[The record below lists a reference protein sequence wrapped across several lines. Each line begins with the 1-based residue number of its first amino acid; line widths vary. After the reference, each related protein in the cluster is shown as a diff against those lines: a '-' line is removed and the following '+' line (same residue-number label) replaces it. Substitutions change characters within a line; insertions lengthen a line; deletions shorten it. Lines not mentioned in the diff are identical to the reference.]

1 MWREFVEL
9 AEKREMAFNELC
21 ARFGVSRKTGYKWLN
36 RFRERGVSGLQ
47 EQSRR
52 PKSSPR
58 RTPEEIARQVL
69 TLRRE
74 HPDWSAQRI
83 ATELKARGVSH
94 LPAPS
99 TIDLI
104 LRRHREAAIVQTAI
118 LGAGADALRF
128 EPNFR
133 WVLRQGEPIKL
144 DDGRMVMP
152 VLLLDETTNFV
163 LGATLGPAAGKAD
176 WLLQF
181 VEALLRRHGMPWRFA
196 VQDGAAGGRGM
207 HPHSELTVWLMRHG
221 VAVDFVPA
229 EGATESE
236 ARRNLSA
243 RLAALPSYQRAPL
256 EERKLPAD
264 MLAPFYRQTNLSEA
278 QAAGLLAQWRE
289 QHNFG
294 GRHEAMQKRSPISV
308 YRPSIRPL
316 PDSLP
321 EVIYAVDAAV
331 RLVSEKGILTYQRR
345 LIHIGR
351 AFAGLEIEIKPTTE
365 AEHFV
370 AVFAGQVLG
379 VFDLAVAEMDE
390 TTSLPLSRI

>member
-9 AEKREMAFNELC
+9 AEKREMAFSELC

-83 ATELKARGVSH
+83 ATELKARGVSR
-94 LPAPS
+94 LPEPS

-152 VLLLDETTNFV
+152 VLLLS
-163 LGATLGPAAGKAD
+163 
-176 WLLQF
+176 
-181 VEALLRRHGMPWRFA
+181 GM
-196 VQDGAAGGRGM
+196 
-207 HPHSELTVWLMRHG
+207 L
-221 VAVDFVPA
+221 
-229 EGATESE
+229 
-236 ARRNLSA
+236 
-243 RLAALPSYQRAPL
+243 
-256 EERKLPAD
+256 
-264 MLAPFYRQTNLSEA
+264 
-278 QAAGLLAQWRE
+278 
-289 QHNFG
+289 
-294 GRHEAMQKRSPISV
+294 
-308 YRPSIRPL
+308 
-316 PDSLP
+316 
-321 EVIYAVDAAV
+321 
-331 RLVSEKGILTYQRR
+331 
-345 LIHIGR
+345 
-351 AFAGLEIEIKPTTE
+351 
-365 AEHFV
+365 
-370 AVFAGQVLG
+370 
-379 VFDLAVAEMDE
+379 
-390 TTSLPLSRI
+390 